1 MLTSLP
7 YTRWQFISCWQ
18 IPWSVWDQV
27 SSCSHGSE
35 EGWCPE
41 GAARQRRRGRACRL
55 LGDLGS
61 RPSSTTGFCV
71 NLAKSFASL
80 GLYFMKEG

>member
-1 MLTSLP
+1 MAVVTEAKKADVQRMLQDSA
-7 YTRWQFISCWQ
+7 
-18 IPWSVWDQV
+18 V
-27 SSCSHGSE
+27 
-35 EGWCPE
+35 EGK
-41 GAARQRRRGRACRL
+41 ACRL